1 MVGNVPSLSHRPMR
15 HVHPVLTSTLI
26 EPGTALSLTYNP
38 CFRIGVIARFS
49 VSPILRE
56 SHQ

>member
-26 EPGTALSLTYNP
+26 EPGKALSLIYASCCRT
-38 CFRIGVIARFS
+38 RVIARFS
-49 VSPILRE
+49 VSSILRE
-56 SHQ
+56 WHQ